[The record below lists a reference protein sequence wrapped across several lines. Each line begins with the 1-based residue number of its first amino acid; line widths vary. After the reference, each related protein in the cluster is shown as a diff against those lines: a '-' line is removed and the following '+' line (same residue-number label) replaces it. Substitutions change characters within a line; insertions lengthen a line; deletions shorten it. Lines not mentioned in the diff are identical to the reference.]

1 MDRGQVPLA
10 AIEAA
15 IGVLLL
21 LTLAFGF
28 SLGVAPADTTSP
40 QLDAYAQDAATIL
53 QNEQPSHAGQS
64 RLAELTRSRSAFGRE
79 RASLHRRASRLL
91 PENVLFRIETRHGT
105 VGHRLPSGV
114 PTGTATVTTAS
125 GTVTIRVWYV

>member
-10 AIEAA
+10 AIEAG

-21 LTLAFGF
+21 LTLALGF
-28 SLGVAPADTTSP
+28 SLGVAPADTRTP

-53 QNEQPSHAGQS
+53 QNEQPRHQGQS
-64 RLAELTRSRSAFGRE
+64 RLAELTRSRAAFRRE
-79 RASLHRRASRLL
+79 RAALEHRAERIL
-91 PENVLFRIETRHGT
+91 PANVLFRIETRYGT
-105 VGHRLPSGV
+105 IGHPLPSDV
-114 PTGTATVTTAS
+114 PTGSATVTTAT